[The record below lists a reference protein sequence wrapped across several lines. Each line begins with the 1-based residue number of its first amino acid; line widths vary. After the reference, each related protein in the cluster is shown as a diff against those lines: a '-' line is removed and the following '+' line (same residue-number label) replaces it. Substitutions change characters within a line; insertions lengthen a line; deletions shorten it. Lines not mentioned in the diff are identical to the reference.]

1 MTVASESC
9 PMTIKAAQA
18 HLSTNTYLEVCIT
31 ATLSRTG
38 WFTEGKK
45 TKLAESF
52 PVNILRKISRLAL
65 REDGAGPIFIPSA
78 CSGTCNVE
86 LKIYKD

>member
-1 MTVASESC
+1 MSNDYKGSSGTS
-9 PMTIKAAQA
+9 KYQ
-18 HLSTNTYLEVCIT
+18 HLSAT
-31 ATLSRTG
+31 ATLPKTG
-38 WFTEGKK
+38 WFTEGRK

-65 REDGAGPIFIPSA
+65 REDGAGPLFIPSA
-78 CSGTCNVE
+78 CSGTRNVE